1 MLERDTIVVEKKKG
15 LISIRSV
22 EKNYWNKRSV
32 NTSPILKFN
41 ADEFERK
48 YLNPCFIGNGDYDSD
63 ERYFF
68 HKIIND
74 GYKNKYVLDYACG
87 NGTMAIYYAMKGARK
102 VAGFD
107 FNKVAIDKGMQTVR
121 AMNLT
126 DKVSLFP
133 MDASSLSFKN
143 EEFDI
148 VIGHGALHHCIKYE
162 TIFENLYRVMKP
174 GTSAYFLENLADFFL
189 WKIWWYLKGQLPQG
203 DVPIFSKDIIQKTRM
218 FNNVEIVGTTLIN
231 GLKAIIRPKGSK
243 TELANLQRNI
253 LRMTYRLDEQLFNKF
268 PFLRKFGSRSVIIL
282 KK

>member
-1 MLERDTIVVEKKKG
+1 MVEKKTG

-22 EKNYWNKRSV
+22 EKKYWNKRIE
-32 NTSPILKFN
+32 NKTPILKFN
-41 ADEFERK
+41 PDDFERK

-68 HKIIND
+68 HRIIN
-74 GYKNKYVLDYACG
+74 GEYKNKYVLDYACG

-102 VAGFD
+102 VVGFD

-121 AMNLT
+121 AMKLK
-126 DKVSLFP
+126 DKVSLFH
-133 MDASSLSFKN
+133 MDASSLKFEN

-162 TIFENLYRVMKP
+162 NIFENLYRVMKP
-174 GTSAYFLENLADFFL
+174 NSSAYFLENLADFFL
-189 WKIWWYLKGQLPQG
+189 WKIRWYLRGQLPQG
-203 DVPIFSKDIIQKTRM
+203 DVPIFSRDIIQRTRM
-218 FNNVEIVGTTLIN
+218 FKKVEILGMTFIN
-231 GLKAIIRPKGSK
+231 GLKAIIKPKGSK
-243 TELANLQRNI
+243 TEMTNLKRNI
-253 LRMTYRLDEQLFNKF
+253 LRITYRLDEQLFNNF